1 MPWCPK
7 CRAEYREGFIR
18 CSTCDVPLVDTLPEY
33 TAEPQQETA
42 LPDGMTKP
50 IAVFTAANRLEA
62 ETVCELLRT
71 QGIAVLDRPA
81 AFRQIQAYAGADARF
96 GVEILVDAAD
106 TARARVLID
115 EMKAGLQEQPPDE
128 EELARLA
135 EEQALEMPA
144 QQAEDNAS
152 FRLLPVVA
160 AVIAAAL
167 VLLYF
172 VTNRM

>member
-1 MPWCPK
+1 M
-7 CRAEYREGFIR
+7 
-18 CSTCDVPLVDTLPEY
+18 
-33 TAEPQQETA
+33 
-42 LPDGMTKP
+42 
-50 IAVFTAANRLEA
+50 
-62 ETVCELLRT
+62 
-71 QGIAVLDRPA
+71 
-81 AFRQIQAYAGADARF
+81 
-96 GVEILVDAAD
+96 EILVDAAD